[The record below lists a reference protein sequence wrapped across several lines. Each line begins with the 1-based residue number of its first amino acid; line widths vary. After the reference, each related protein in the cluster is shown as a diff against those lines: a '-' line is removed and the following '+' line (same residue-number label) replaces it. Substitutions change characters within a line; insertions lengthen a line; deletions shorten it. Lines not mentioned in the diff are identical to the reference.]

1 MSRTSNEILTND
13 RNREAVLAH
22 LRSATQ
28 PVQAKHLAAQT
39 GLPVYAVG
47 NYLKALRLAG
57 LARQAANRDGSK
69 VAAFWISAIPP
80 KMPPPQPR
88 PAHCPKGV
96 EPDDLEWMAYWRDRA
111 AQRATRR
118 VGT

>member
-1 MSRTSNEILTND
+1 MSHNRNEIIAND
-13 RNREAVLAH
+13 RNRAAVLAH
-22 LRSATQ
+22 LRSAAK

-39 GLPVYAVG
+39 GLPTYAVG

-57 LARQAANRDGSK
+57 LARQAAPREGAK
-69 VAAFWISAIPP
+69 VAAFWIADTLPP
-80 KMPPPQPR
+80 PPPQPR

-96 EPDDLEWMAYWRDRA
+96 DPDDLEWMAYWRDRA
-111 AQRATRR
+111 AQRAARR